1 MKLMFGEVID
11 SLDPES
17 IYGSCSGLS
26 GNLRKPSNLRVDSL
40 TESNENTGTSES
52 EDYLN
57 DNGKIVVNLKK
68 KASDGWIDNLNEF
81 YESLSFNEAR

>member
-1 MKLMFGEVID
+1 MFGEMID

-17 IYGSCSGLS
+17 IYGSGSGLS
-26 GNLRKPSNLRVDSL
+26 SNLRKPSNLRMDSL

-57 DNGKIVVNLKK
+57 DNGKIVVKLKK
-68 KASDGWIDNLNEF
+68 TSEGWIDNLNEF

>member
-1 MKLMFGEVID
+1 MFGKAID

-17 IYGSCSGLS
+17 IYGSGSGLS

-40 TESNENTGTSES
+40 TESNENTGISES

-57 DNGKIVVNLKK
+57 DNGKIVVKLKNKTKQKITNK
-68 KASDGWIDNLNEF
+68 KQVMAGLTI
-81 YESLSFNEAR
+81 

>member
-1 MKLMFGEVID
+1 MKLMFGEMID

-17 IYGSCSGLS
+17 IYCSGSGLS
-26 GNLRKPSNLRVDSL
+26 SNLRKPSNLRMDSL

-57 DNGKIVVNLKK
+57 DNGKIVVKLKK
-68 KASDGWIDNLNEF
+68 NK
-81 YESLSFNEAR
+81 

>member
-17 IYGSCSGLS
+17 IYGSGSGLS
-26 GNLRKPSNLRVDSL
+26 GNLRKPSNLSVDSL

-52 EDYLN
+52 EDNLN
-57 DNGKIVVNLKK
+57 DDGKIVV
-68 KASDGWIDNLNEF
+68 DLNKEQK
-81 YESLSFNEAR
+81 NK

>member
-1 MKLMFGEVID
+1 MKLMFGEMID

-17 IYGSCSGLS
+17 IYGSGSGLS
-26 GNLRKPSNLRVDSL
+26 SNLRKPSNLRMDSL

-57 DNGKIVVNLKK
+57 DNGKIVVKLKK
-68 KASDGWIDNLNEF
+68 NK
-81 YESLSFNEAR
+81 

>member
-68 KASDGWIDNLNEF
+68 KKQVMAGLTI
-81 YESLSFNEAR
+81 